1 MSLAYITHPVFL
13 EHADAGMH
21 PESPERLRAIE
32 ARLAGLDI
40 QRYPPPRAE
49 REQLLLAHDAHHL
62 DRVFRSAPVDGV
74 VHLDPDTFMNPSSL
88 SAALHAAGAAVQ
100 GVDLVLGGEADA
112 AFCAV
117 RPPGHHA
124 ERDRAMGF
132 CLFGNVAIAAR
143 HALEGHGLQ
152 RVAIVDFDV
161 HHGNGTEDIFRDD
174 PRVLFCSSFQH
185 PLFPGSGADTVSGH
199 ILNLPLAA
207 GTRGRELIE
216 GGLRQVWIPRLIE
229 FQPQLL
235 LFSAGFDA
243 HLDDPLGGLRFTVED
258 FAAITREVM
267 QAAAPFTGGKTVSCL
282 EGGYNLQALGASVRT
297 HLEVL
302 LEG

>member
-1 MSLAYITHPVFL
+1 MTLAYITHPLFL

-21 PESPERLRAIE
+21 PECPERLKAIE
-32 ARLAGLDI
+32 EAVAGLDLLRF
-40 QRYPPPRAE
+40 QPPRAE
-49 REQLLLAHDAHHL
+49 REQLLLAHEPEHV
-62 DRVFRSAPVDGV
+62 DRVFRSAPREGV
-74 VHLDPDTFMNPSSL
+74 IHLDPDTFMNPFSL
-88 SAALHAAGAAVQ
+88 DAALHAAGAAVQ
-100 GVDLVLGGEADA
+100 AVDLVMSGEATA

-124 ERDRAMGF
+124 ELHRSMGF
-132 CLFGNVAIAAR
+132 CLFNNIAVAAR
-143 HALEGHGLQ
+143 YALKAHGLE

-161 HHGNGTEDIFRDD
+161 HHGNGTEDILRDD

-185 PLFPGSGADTVSGH
+185 PFYPGSGADTVSEH
-199 ILNLPLAA
+199 ICNLPLAA
-207 GTRGRELIE
+207 GARGRELIE
-216 GGLRQVWIPRLIE
+216 GGLRQVWIPRLAE

-258 FAAITREVM
+258 FATITREVAR
-267 QAAAPFTGGKTVSCL
+267 AAAPYTGGRVLSCL
-282 EGGYNLQALGASVRT
+282 EGGYNLKALGASVRA

-302 LEG
+302 SAG